1 MIVSLIATIAYYLLL
16 LFFFVMWGRFIL
28 DFAQNFARGWRPKG
42 FLLLVAELIFTLT
55 DPPIRAVRR
64 VIPPL
69 RLGGV
74 ALDFGWSIVMLGVII
89 LMSLT
94 NVVAAVARAGAP
106 AL

>member
-1 MIVSLIATIAYYLLL
+1 MIVSLIATIAYYLLQV
-16 LFFFVMWGRFIL
+16 FFFIMWGRFIL

-42 FLLLVAELIFTLT
+42 FLLLVAEIVFTVT

-89 LMSLT
+89 LSFLT
-94 NVVAAVARAGAP
+94 RIVATVA
-106 AL
+106 